1 MAIVRATRLHNF
13 LETGNNN
20 RIEIDTAKQF
30 LVTILQMTATTTTAA
45 ISILSS
51 FRNAMHVHCIFYP
64 CSSPPSSCM
73 GVVSDWRNSGFC
85 FVVPWKIFT
94 ILFFIQSP
102 SVGRR
107 KKPPTLGLRP
117 RYYSARSDTSD
128 RRLEALNLPP
138 TKVEEKRSKLQRLY
152 ERKEKKRA
160 ENLLRQAKE
169 KEDAMGHPEPL
180 HEVSDYE
187 KNKLKI
193 AKSNIQFELPTL
205 GTDRSTQPSAT
216 QRGTK

>member
-1 MAIVRATRLHNF
+1 MPCTS
-13 LETGNNN
+13 
-20 RIEIDTAKQF
+20 TASF
-30 LVTILQMTATTTTAA
+30 ILAPLLLRPAWD
-45 ISILSS
+45 
-51 FRNAMHVHCIFYP
+51 
-64 CSSPPSSCM
+64 M
-73 GVVSDWRNSGFC
+73 GVVSDWRNSSFC
-85 FVVPWKIFT
+85 FVVPWKIF
-94 ILFFIQSP
+94 LFFIQSP

>member
-1 MAIVRATRLHNF
+1 MTTQFSGELSCEKKVNRNRHCNTISSYYFANDGDDCCSYFNFVFIQKCHARPLH
-13 LETGNNN
+13 L
-20 RIEIDTAKQF
+20 
-30 LVTILQMTATTTTAA
+30 LSL
-45 ISILSS
+45 LSS
-51 FRNAMHVHCIFYP
+51 
-64 CSSPPSSCM
+64 S
-73 GVVSDWRNSGFC
+73 
-85 FVVPWKIFT
+85 FVLLGYQTLLKKIQAFVL
-94 ILFFIQSP
+94 ILFFIQFP

-107 KKPPTLGLRP
+107 RKAPTLGLRP
-117 RYYSARSDTSD
+117 RYYSARNDTSD

-180 HEVSDYE
+180 HKVSDYE

-193 AKSNIQFELPTL
+193 AKSNIQFELPTCGSL
-205 GTDRSTQPSAT
+205 STDRSTQPTAT